1 MMEIA
6 INWKNIKD
14 GFRGFEKLAFA
25 YVQDKHPN
33 SAWRKTAETRDGNKD
48 AVALVFGYQPYPD
61 KEEQWWMEAKYSTES
76 QIISR
81 YRLDATIVSAVL
93 NGSVSRIFFVTN
105 ILISTK
111 TILDIRTA
119 LHNALNCRDIIF
131 CTRHTLEHWLAKN
144 NRIYHTFFNINEE
157 FKQIPITCPKL
168 FATQDIDF
176 YTVSSSRASFKEPV
190 RSLYIGESYIGY
202 FSVFSDAKRIVALR
216 AAPGIKGLNLYSKK
230 KIILEPGEN
239 QVKFQFNIGKEYT
252 QNTNER
258 PIPIFALDKLEVPP
272 LHPIIP
278 TESLKGALTVSAQ
291 IKAQEELVAGI
302 KAFIK
307 TNGTAI
313 HTLEGISGAG
323 KSYLIEQLLNQ
334 RTIDEKED
342 LFFGSF
348 VQSTEKNAE
357 LLLNMILF
365 FLFPYLAPEEISKEY
380 IYGLNNKY
388 ISNALLEL
396 VENKN
401 DIEAFIK
408 TLANVCENDLLIP
421 QNISINRRFIFL
433 DDLQKLNLAI
443 SKCLV
448 SFLISINQRKLPVFI
463 LLSGQPHFFNNSQE
477 FKYLKENCA
486 IKRHIYEIR
495 IHDILNC
502 FSFHEFAEEEI
513 TNKWLY
519 ALELNVIELFIF
531 SKYILE
537 ESHSIKS
544 VDELMLLCK
553 AFRRSGIMEQHLLT
567 KFNELFLSS
576 PECKELCNQIYWSHM
591 PFSIPSGSEKHQIAK
606 KIVRIGLARYNSDDA
621 LIPQHDIYAECYRA
635 HFAPPQYEE
644 IDLTTAYPANIFT
657 CLANIYVPSKLTKSI
672 ESVRQLTKNRHFH
685 TVLFILQNLLETSLK
700 QELKQ
705 KLSEEQYYELFLM
718 YALAANQQSLTVN
731 CRALFDELINEIH
744 HSANSN
750 IQYICLQAMWELAL
764 SHYENMNYKTALEKL
779 DMMMVL
785 VKKLQRSA
793 VLPSETVKCLH
804 YHDAMV
810 ADTLIRAN
818 KNEATYQLY
827 LKRSAEMR
835 NNGFD
840 YRYLSFTA
848 RYALTRCTKDMPRCI
863 EMIKKSMLELGE
875 RYGINDKHYNWCG
888 FHLNFFRMI
897 YEGSHELLNDV
908 LDYHL
913 KMKKNHYSNY
923 RHRLSILAMYYY
935 SINDE
940 INGNKYLLKESI
952 FTRELCAR
960 QRAFHYMAM
969 ALHEAICK
977 KPDESYSYLENANQ
991 LLSNLPNYKAIVIH
1005 NMNLIKNGRFSST
1018 CICFWFGDELKETHY
1033 YIDPRCSW

>member
-1 MMEIA
+1 MQA
-6 INWKNIKD
+6 SVDWKNIKD
-14 GFRGFEKLAFA
+14 GFRGFEKLAFT
-25 YVQDKHPN
+25 YVQEKYPN
-33 SAWRKTAETRDGNKD
+33 SAWTKTAETRDGNKD

-119 LHNALNCRDIIF
+119 LYNTLNCRDIIF

-144 NRIYHTFFNINEE
+144 NRIYHTFFNIDEK

-176 YTVSSSRASFKEPV
+176 YTVGSSRASFKEPV

-202 FSVFSDAKRIVALR
+202 FSVFSDTKRIVTLR
-216 AAPGIKGLNLYSKK
+216 AASGIKGLKLYSKN

-239 QVKFQFNIGKEYT
+239 QIKFQFDIGKEYT
-252 QNTNER
+252 QNTDER
-258 PIPIFALDKLEVPP
+258 PIPIFTIGKLKVPP
-272 LHPIIP
+272 LHAIVPS
-278 TESLKGALTVSAQ
+278 ESLKGALTISAQ
-291 IKAQEELVAGI
+291 IKTLEELVTGI
-302 KAFIK
+302 KDFIK
-307 TNGTAI
+307 KSRTAI
-313 HTLEGISGAG
+313 HTLEGISGVG
-323 KSYLIEQLLNQ
+323 KSHLIEQLLNL
-334 RTIDEKED
+334 RAIDEKED

-357 LLLNMILF
+357 LFLNMILF
-365 FLFPYLAPEEISKEY
+365 FLFPYLAPEEMTREY
-380 IYGLNNKY
+380 ISGLNNKH

-396 VENKN
+396 VGNKN
-401 DIEAFIK
+401 DIEIFIN
-408 TLANVCENDLLIP
+408 TLSNVCENDLLIP
-421 QNISINRRFIFL
+421 QNISINRRFIIL
-433 DDLQKLNLAI
+433 DDLQKLDIAI

-463 LLSGQPHFFNNSQE
+463 LLSGQPHFFNNGQA
-477 FKYLKENCA
+477 FYYLRENCVV
-486 IKRHIYEIR
+486 KRHICEIR
-495 IHDILNC
+495 IHDILDC
-502 FSFHEFAEEEI
+502 FSYHEFAKEEI
-513 TNKWLY
+513 TTKWLH
-519 ALELNVIELFIF
+519 ALELNAIELFIF
-531 SKYILE
+531 SKYIWE

-544 VDELMLLCK
+544 IDELMLLCK
-553 AFRRSGIMEQHLLT
+553 AFRRSGIMEQYLLT

-576 PECKELCNQIYWSHM
+576 PECKELCNQIYWSHI
-591 PFSIPSGSEKHQIAK
+591 PFSIPSGSKKHQIAQ
-606 KIVRIGLARYNSDDA
+606 KIVRAGLAQYNSDDA

-644 IDLTTAYPANIFT
+644 VDLTTAYPTNIFT
-657 CLANIYVPSKLTKSI
+657 CLASVYVPSKLTKSI
-672 ESVRQLTKNRHFH
+672 DSVRQLTKSRHFH
-685 TVLFILQNLLETSLK
+685 TVLFILQNLFETSLK

-705 KLSEEQYYELFLM
+705 KLSEEQYYELYLM

-731 CRALFDELINEIH
+731 CRALFDELTNEIY
-744 HSANSN
+744 HSENSS

-764 SHYENMNYKTALEKL
+764 SHYENMKYKTALAQL
-779 DMMMVL
+779 DMMIVL

-793 VLPSETVKCLH
+793 VLPSEMEKCLH

-810 ADTLIRAN
+810 VDTLIRAN
-818 KNEATYQLY
+818 KSEATYQLY

-840 YRYLSFTA
+840 YRHLSFTI
-848 RYALTRCTKDMPRCI
+848 RYALTRCTKDMPKCI
-863 EMIKKSMLELGE
+863 EMIEESMVELGE
-875 RYGINDKHYNWCG
+875 RYGVNDKHYNWCG

-897 YEGSHELLNDV
+897 YEGHHELLKDV

-923 RHRLSILAMYYY
+923 RHRLGILAMYYY

-960 QRAFHYMAM
+960 QRTFHYMAL
-969 ALHEAICK
+969 ALHEAIYGSQN
-977 KPDESYSYLENANQ
+977 EAYNYLKNANR
-991 LLSNLPNYKAIVIH
+991 LLSQLPDYKAIVTH
-1005 NMNLIKNGRFSST
+1005 NMDLIKNGRFSST
-1018 CICFWFGDELKETHY
+1018 YICFWFGGELTDPYY